1 MASRTYSH
9 QELIEHAT
17 LTEEDIWQIQQCRR
31 SHNRLGFAYQ
41 IGFARLKNRFP
52 EQQPFETVP
61 DLLTFVGIQLKIDP
75 NEIHKYI
82 SRQQTISQHQIR
94 IRRYLVH
101 YSETYWTDLRIL
113 MLENTVFGFRTV
125 FWS

>member
-61 DLLTFVGIQLKIDP
+61 DLLTFVGVQLKIDP
-75 NEIHKYI
+75 NEIHKYT
-82 SRQQTISQHQIR
+82 SRQQTISGSAKQ
-94 IRRYLVH
+94 V
-101 YSETYWTDLRIL
+101 
-113 MLENTVFGFRTV
+113 MLCGGVDKKSKYGYPFRDEPLTNPV
-125 FWS
+125 ISKEG